1 MTLEDNRKLAVALRQ
16 WRDDL
21 IDVTFRNPLVDF
33 KARKT
38 STIDLSDVAV
48 AEVFQ
53 KLRSAKPTFIIGTK
67 PERPKGEI
75 DDDDL
80 ERQVLELEEQFDYS
94 RYPDAL
100 FVDRTQSD
108 IDRALR
114 TLHRRSTQFF
124 IDKGLNPLHFA
135 AGSLRWADS
144 DGETRRAPLLLI
156 PAKLTRSGPRQPLSV
171 GLDLEDASVNPAL
184 VIKLQEFGVEFPEE
198 ELILSAY
205 ESSGVEG
212 ALNIFRQADLPDG
225 WRIEDSLALSAF
237 TFHKESMY
245 RDLLDNEARISGHS
259 VIRALGGA
267 GGVAGENFFFEP
279 VDDSEI
285 DEAAPPET
293 TPLVL
298 DADSS
303 QRAAVHAAI
312 NGKSF
317 VLDGPPGTGKSQTIS
332 NIIGA
337 LISAGK
343 TVLFVSEKIVAL
355 EVVKDRLEARGLG
368 SLVFELHSHKTSR
381 KEVAQYLGN
390 SLTRQMKIT
399 GQMAEIDVERAK
411 AHRESLNAY
420 AQAMNER
427 RMPLGKSIHE
437 VLGDLEMLGTR
448 IATPEPSFEPDELT
462 AHHLQSIRE
471 AAGLV
476 EKHWDLLLAGE
487 DALWYGVENRDNLAF
502 LVETAMRA
510 LETYRGAHEQIL
522 AAASNLDLAGP
533 FDVEHLQ
540 VLAEK
545 WASGSDV
552 FRSELWLAS
561 GSLSKIAKTISEL
574 SDLSVALRDSLD
586 AFQEV
591 SGADL
596 RGFDGLSDIPT
607 ASEISSL
614 GQILAETSEL
624 DAWTTAQLGE
634 PLSSLSRRSSRISDG
649 LAEYSVA
656 LGISM
661 PEAIG
666 EIRRYCDALRPL
678 SKGAPPPFEWFTDK
692 AELEATGRAADEL
705 AAKSRDLEEAREVCR
720 IFQDAAIDLPLGDLA
735 AFFEINQR
743 WFDRFSRG
751 YRERKKAIL
760 GASNS
765 RNWKQVKNSLPD
777 ARSWQDANREYLRVE
792 EKHSAALRD
801 LYEGRTTDWTAV
813 LQTIDDLKLFQK
825 VVEVLDRSCFKES
838 LTQPSLAGK
847 TEDLVKEANAVAE
860 DLLELGHLLHGK
872 VSWKHESRSLQQ
884 IADLLSDAGA
894 FLQKTRKV
902 MLHFEESFQV
912 DRKLD
917 ELDEVY
923 ALMKSFQ
930 ETQALIMQNLA
941 GASQLLGLEIPV
953 DDFVNRSSNIVSDL
967 HARLEWTTNIVEL
980 VKGED
985 HPDLGAGLTSSE
997 YSALAELQIPVTVL
1011 DASERW
1017 AKAFDDLCAAF
1028 QETGANRLR
1037 RELDDF
1043 EKGAQ
1048 HLSQMK
1054 GRLKEVDNW
1063 LELERSRQQLT
1074 AMGWE
1079 SMIDAAID
1087 LRLTHREVAGY
1098 IEAGVLR
1105 FWVQRQFARDERF
1118 GRFPTLDR
1126 SQLIAEYR
1134 ALDAKLRDHAIS
1146 QIVETAERNR
1156 PVTAHGQAGG
1166 ILRESEKKARHK
1178 PVREQIK
1185 QSTDVIKA
1193 LHPCF
1198 MMSPLAVSQFLPSDI
1213 EFDVVIFDEASQ
1225 VKPADAI
1232 NCAYRGKALIAA
1244 GDQKQLPP
1252 TNFFSSLLSEDE
1264 EEEDDVAQ
1272 DYESILDLMKASGA
1286 FNSLTLRWHYRSRH
1300 EHLIAFSN
1308 TSFYDGKLIT
1318 FPGAID
1324 ESPDFGVKFFK
1335 VDGTYRRGTSRD
1347 NPKEARAVVERV
1359 FAHFDERPDK
1369 TLGVVAF
1376 SGAQEEA
1383 IRSALTIARQNRPDL
1398 DRFFDSSEYDR
1409 QGGFFIANLESVQ
1422 GDERDVI
1429 IFSVGYGPDENGKF
1443 VRNFGPVSKVGGE
1456 RRLNVAFTRAREL
1469 VEVVASIDASSL
1481 GDVTS
1486 GPLLHLRRYLDFADR
1501 GTAALALELGE
1512 EGLDAESP
1520 FEESV
1525 ISEIRSWGY
1534 DVQPQV
1540 GVAGYRID
1548 IGVIHP
1554 QAPGVFLLGVE
1565 CDGAMYHSSKTARDR
1580 DRLRHEVLEGLGWT
1594 IHHIWGTSWFRH
1606 REDEAFK
1613 LRMMIEELAQAP
1625 IRGRMSA
1632 PSKPPQKRVEVEF
1645 EGVSLERDAAWT
1657 VDYTRAEPE
1666 ALEYWMDLID
1676 VPREQVA
1683 DFVRQVVSVES
1694 PIHMDILLERYREW
1708 GRVARV
1714 GSKLRPLLVQG
1725 INRSG
1730 VVVDGDYLLWDP
1742 EQFVFPRRPASGVER
1757 DIARIHDRE
1766 LDTAIFATV
1775 CDSFAIGESELIT
1788 AVSDYFGWARRGEK
1802 IATRMRNRL
1811 ESLVARKV
1819 ISFDSENFRPIE
1831 KWGFLL

>member
-38 STIDLSDVAV
+38 STIDLSGLDV
-48 AEVFQ
+48 AEVFH
-53 KLRSAKPTFIIGTK
+53 KLRSTKLTFIIGTK
-67 PERPKGEI
+67 PERPKGEL

-108 IDRALR
+108 VDRTLR
-114 TLHRRSTQFF
+114 NLHRRSTQFF

-135 AGSLRWADS
+135 AGRLRWADS

-156 PAKLTRSGPRQPLSV
+156 PAKLSRSGPRQPLSV
-171 GLDLEDASVNPAL
+171 GLDVDDVSVNPAL

-198 ELILSAY
+198 DLILSAY

-212 ALNIFRQADLPDG
+212 ALDVFRQADLPDG
-225 WRIEDSLALSAF
+225 WIIENFLALSAF

-245 RDLLDNEARISGHS
+245 RDLLDNEALISGHS

-267 GGVAGENFFFEP
+267 ISPTGHNFFFDP

-381 KEVAQYLGN
+381 KEVAQHLGN
-390 SLTRQMKIT
+390 SLTRQMKIP
-399 GQMAEIDVERAK
+399 GQMAEIDIERARS
-411 AHRESLNAY
+411 HRESLNAY

-427 RMPLGKSIHE
+427 RMPLGKSIHDA
-437 VLGDLEMLGTR
+437 LGDLEILGIR
-448 IATPEPSFEPDELT
+448 VATPEPSFEPDELT
-462 AHHLQSIRE
+462 AHHLQTIRE
-471 AAGLV
+471 AAGLI

-510 LETYRGAHEQIL
+510 LETYRGVHQQIL
-522 AAASNLDLAGP
+522 MAASSLDLAGP

-540 VLAEK
+540 VLAAK
-545 WASGSDV
+545 WTSGSDV
-552 FRSELWLAS
+552 FRSESWLTS
-561 GSLSKIAKTISEL
+561 GSLGKISEVIAEL
-574 SDLSVALRDSLD
+574 SDLSVKVSEFVD

-596 RGFDGLSDIPT
+596 RRFDGLSDIPSS
-607 ASEISSL
+607 SEISAL

-634 PLSSLSRRSSRISDG
+634 SLSSLARRSAEISDG

-666 EIRRYCDALRPL
+666 EIGRYCEALRPL
-678 SKGAPPPFEWFTDK
+678 SKAAPLPYGWFTDK

-705 AAKSRDLEEAREVCR
+705 AAKSRALKEARDACR

-735 AFFEINQR
+735 TFFEMNQR
-743 WFDRFSRG
+743 WFDRFSGDYRG
-751 YRERKKAIL
+751 RKKTIL
-760 GASNS
+760 AVSNS
-765 RNWKQVKNSLPD
+765 RNWKQVKSSLPG
-777 ARSWQDANREYLRVE
+777 AGKWQQAKEEYLRVE
-792 EKHSAALRD
+792 KKHSLALGD
-801 LYEGRTTDWTAV
+801 LYDGQTTDWVAV
-813 LQTIDDLKLFQK
+813 LQTIEELKLFQK
-825 VVEVLDRSCFKES
+825 VVTVVDRSSFKES
-838 LTQPSLAGK
+838 LAHASLGGR
-847 TEDLVKEANAVAE
+847 TEDLVKETNAVVH
-860 DLLELGHLLHGK
+860 DLLELGQLLRGK
-872 VSWKHESRSLQQ
+872 VSWKHESRSLVQT
-884 IADLLSDAGA
+884 ADLLSDAGA
-894 FLQKTRKV
+894 YLQKTRQI
-902 MLHFEESFQV
+902 MLRFEESFQAG
-912 DRKLD
+912 RKLD
-917 ELDEVY
+917 ELVEVFS
-923 ALMKSFQ
+923 LMKSFQ
-930 ETQALIMQNLA
+930 ETQASIKQNLA
-941 GASQLLGLEIPV
+941 GSSQLLGFEITV
-953 DDFVNRSSNIVSDL
+953 EDFLNRSAKIVSDL
-967 HARLEWTTNIVEL
+967 QARLEWTTNIVEL

-985 HPDLGAGLTSSE
+985 HPDLSAGLTSPE
-997 YSALAELQIPVTVL
+997 YAALAELQLPVSVL
-1011 DASERW
+1011 EASKRW
-1017 AKAFDDLCAAF
+1017 AEAFEDLCGAF
-1028 QETGANRLR
+1028 QESGGDRLR

-1043 EKGAQ
+1043 HRGAQ
-1048 HLSQMK
+1048 RLSRMK
-1054 GRLKEVDNW
+1054 AQLKEVDNW

-1074 AMGWE
+1074 VMGWQ
-1079 SMIDAAID
+1079 SMMDAAAD
-1087 LRLTHREVAGY
+1087 LRLIQGEVGAY

-1105 FWVQRQFARDERF
+1105 FWVQRQFARDKRF
-1118 GRFPTLDR
+1118 GAFPTLDR
-1126 SQLIAEYR
+1126 SEIIDEYR
-1134 ALDAKLRDHAIS
+1134 ALDSKLRDHAIS

-1185 QSTDVIKA
+1185 QSADVIKA

-1232 NCAYRGKALIAA
+1232 NCAYRGNALIAA

-1264 EEEDDVAQ
+1264 EEEEDVAQ

-1286 FNSLTLRWHYRSRH
+1286 FKSLTLRWHYRSRH

-1308 TSFYDGKLIT
+1308 TSFYGGKLVT

-1359 FAHFDERPDK
+1359 FTHFDERPDK

-1429 IFSVGYGPDENGKF
+1429 IFSVGYGPDENNKF

-1456 RRLNVAFTRAREL
+1456 RRLNVAFTRARDL
-1469 VEVVASIDASSL
+1469 VEVVASINASSL

-1486 GPLLHLRRYLDFADR
+1486 GPLLHLRRYLDFAER
-1501 GTAALALELGE
+1501 GAVALSLELGE
-1512 EGLDAESP
+1512 QGLDAESP

-1606 REDEAFK
+1606 RDDEALK
-1613 LRMMIEELAQAP
+1613 LRSIIEELVQAP
-1625 IRGRMSA
+1625 IRGRMAA
-1632 PSKPPQKRVEVEF
+1632 PSKPTQKRVEVEF
-1645 EGVSLERDAAWT
+1645 EGVSLEREAPWS
-1657 VDYTRAEPE
+1657 VDYARAAPE
-1666 ALEYWMDLID
+1666 SLEYWVDLID
-1676 VPREQVA
+1676 VPREQVSE
-1683 DFVRQVVSVES
+1683 FVRQVVSVES
-1694 PIHMDILLERYREW
+1694 PIHMDLVFERYREW
-1708 GRVARV
+1708 GGVARV
-1714 GSKLRPLLVQG
+1714 GSNLRQLLVQG

-1730 VVVDGDYLLWDP
+1730 VVVDGNFLLWDP
-1742 EQFVFPRRPASGVER
+1742 EQLIPPRRPADEVER

-1766 LDTAIFATV
+1766 LESAILATV
-1775 CDSFAIGESELIT
+1775 SDSFAISESELIS
-1788 AVSDYFGWARRGEK
+1788 AVSDYFGWTRRGEK
-1802 IATRMRNRL
+1802 IVTRMRKRL
-1811 ESLVARKV
+1811 ESLVARNL
-1819 ISFDSENFRPIE
+1819 ISFDSELFRAI
-1831 KWGFLL
+1831 